1 MQTGSHTG
9 AEQGQAGPLG
19 PGQDLSSDLLWV
31 VWPCPGHQLLCSP
44 LRETEGWG
52 LSPGAPCLSLVTLA
66 SVPTLTLPGPNLTR
80 GGLVLPVPSV
90 PGGLPAPHPAH
101 LEPWHRW
108 VRPGKGGAAPGRQ
121 AAPWALRLGP
131 QREPLFFHPP
141 LQSCFAVVLGGPQE
155 TGRLLEHK
163 FDYIFFTGE
172 GPAAGGRLR
181 GAHGMGGVRGLSP
194 VPPPGPCPQLLER
207 GSEDRGRQP
216 AREDTGVSAGG
227 CAWLR
232 DKQAGEWPWAPGTLG
247 ELGPVP
253 GNRPLHQ
260 SQSHV
265 TASALAE

>member
-207 GSEDRGRQP
+207 GSEDRGR
-216 AREDTGVSAGG
+216 
-227 CAWLR
+227 
-232 DKQAGEWPWAPGTLG
+232 
-247 ELGPVP
+247 
-253 GNRPLHQ
+253 
-260 SQSHV
+260 
-265 TASALAE
+265 